1 MALGHHGC
9 QRVSLFTLPLQ
20 ESDTFEAKVP
30 ADAFVQL
37 ALQLAWYKDQNCF
50 TAVYETA
57 LTRSFLHGRTET
69 IRSYTQQA
77 RKFVEA
83 VATKQAS
90 KEESFYLLKEASRAH
105 VTLIKKAVFGRG
117 IDRHLLG
124 LRMLMKPEESSP
136 LFSDP
141 LFSLSQQWLL
151 STSGL
156 SEGERFIGTG

>member
-1 MALGHHGC
+1 MVNLC
-9 QRVSLFTLPLQ
+9 TSEQSD
-20 ESDTFEAKVP
+20 SDTFLAKVLS
-30 ADAFVQL
+30 DAFIQL
-37 ALQLAWYKDQNCF
+37 GLQLAWYKDQNCF

-69 IRSYTQQA
+69 IRSYTLQA
-77 RKFVEA
+77 RRFVEA
-83 VATKQAS
+83 MASKQAS
-90 KEESFYLLKEASRAH
+90 NEESFSLFREASQAH
-105 VTLIKKAVFGRG
+105 VSLTKRAILGRG

-124 LRMLMKPEESSP
+124 LRLLMKPEESSP

-141 LFSLSQQWLL
+141 LFIQSQRWLL